1 LSGTRSEQLIQILG
15 LAKPLL
21 FAVYSGFAER
31 PDVQETLIL

>member
-21 FAVYSGFAER
+21 FAVYADFAAPPNAE
-31 PDVQETLIL
+31 ETLVL